1 MRMRTTD
8 ESVTGEC
15 PFLNH
20 DDARCRTRFSLRQI
34 AQTFDFCR
42 DRYRACPVYYT
53 LQHEDR
59 SADLPLVA
67 EVGIGAGAHD
77 QPALLPGME
86 LPGTV
91 RLTINGREVTAGHA
105 A

>member
-20 DDARCRTRFSLRQI
+20 DDSRCRTRFSLRQI
-34 AQTFDFCR
+34 AQTFDFCL

-53 LQHEDR
+53 LQHESR
-59 SADLPLVA
+59 ATDLPLVA
-67 EVGIGAGAHD
+67 EVGSGAGSRD
-77 QPALLPGME
+77 VPKFVPG
-86 LPGTV
+86 PGGMV